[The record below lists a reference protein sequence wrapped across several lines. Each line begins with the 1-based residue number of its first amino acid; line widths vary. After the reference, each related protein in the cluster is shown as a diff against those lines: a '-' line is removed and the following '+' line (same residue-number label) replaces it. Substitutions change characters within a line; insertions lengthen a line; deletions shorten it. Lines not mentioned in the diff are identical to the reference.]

1 LAALLL
7 AHTSLLAAAEAPP
20 STRLTGATVPRAKA
34 LSLDAALA
42 RGWQLRDSG
51 PDYAVFETPLDE
63 PASTGPPDAR
73 RSERTHL
80 RIRAL
85 FSAKD
90 DGVEVS
96 LRAEEVWRT
105 ETPKEWSAEITDRY
119 RDPLQRALQSLN
131 AQWRHFVGSGS
142 GSGSGLGS
150 GSDSDSMGAGEG
162 LASATSKQRST
173 APQTRAER
181 ASDQVGLWAFDAE
194 RLARAQG
201 CALDNRGAVLVA
213 HTPTSEL
220 HQVGC
225 LSRPSLMIRCDRL
238 RCWLER

>member
-1 LAALLL
+1 VLAAALVALLL
-7 AHTSLLAAAEAPP
+7 VHTSLSAAAEATP

-96 LRAEEVWRT
+96 LHAQEVWRA
-105 ETPKEWSAEITDRY
+105 ETPNEWSAEITDRY

-131 AQWRHFVGSGS
+131 AQWQDFVGSGS
-142 GSGSGLGS
+142 GSR
-150 GSDSDSMGAGEG
+150 SDSMGAGEG
-162 LASATSKQRST
+162 LGSAKSKQRST
-173 APQTRAER
+173 APQTKAER